1 VTRIVGVPGTR
12 RFVAE
17 IERGWDLFGDRAN
30 LWLYE
35 LP

>member
-1 VTRIVGVPGTR
+1 MLDTR
-12 RFVAE
+12 RFVIE
-17 IERGWDLFGDRAN
+17 IERGQDLLGDPAN